1 MSYYKKEAIPVAWLE
16 KELSDL
22 KFYFS
27 AEYYSHIRNLFEKAK
42 EMEKEIIIEA
52 YYIGNSDGMTEYMT
66 GHRMDYQKGFDGGE
80 DYYSK
85 SFKSKIKIK

>member
-1 MSYYKKEAIPVAWLE
+1 MSYYKKKATSVAWLE

-42 EMEKEIIIEA
+42 EMEKENISEA
-52 YYIGNSDGMTEYMT
+52 YHIGESEGMTEYMI
-66 GHRMDYQKGFDGGE
+66 GHHMDYRSGYDGGE
-80 DYYSK
+80 DYYRK
-85 SFKSKIKIK
+85 SFKSKIKI